1 MVLKRELY
9 DKVKNLGIKNIS
21 KMNKK
26 QLEEILIIH
35 ETNNWF
41 NDLIDV
47 SFTIVPFDFSGNKIK
62 PLSPSGVRFHR

>member
-1 MVLKRELY
+1 MALKRELY

-26 QLEEILIIH
+26 QLEEILFIH

-47 SFTIVPFDFSGNKIK
+47 SFTTVPLDFTGNITLIK
-62 PLSPSGVRFHR
+62 P

>member
-1 MVLKRELY
+1 MALKRELY
-9 DKVKNLGIKNIS
+9 DKVKKLGIKNIS

-26 QLEEILIIH
+26 QLEEILFIH

-47 SFTIVPFDFSGNKIK
+47 SFTTVPLDFTGNITLIK
-62 PLSPSGVRFHR
+62 P